1 VTEKFCH
8 SAAYLTFMGYD
19 KFEARERVEYGNGTK
34 TDYAYNPLN
43 RRLTG
48 LLAKT
53 ATDRAFMDM
62 AYGYDAVGNIRTLAN
77 KRPGAEPIRANLTRG
92 SSGSFVFAAVRAGG
106 V

>member
-1 VTEKFCH
+1 MHKLT
-8 SAAYLTFMGYD
+8 LTFMDYD

-53 ATDRAFMDM
+53 ATGRAFMDM

-77 KRPGAEPIRANLTRG
+77 PDISPVWLRDRCD
-92 SSGSFVFAAVRAGG
+92 SSISLLDSIA
-106 V
+106 